1 MLITSY
7 FRECWSERNFREFQ
21 ILTANFQNVGHERE
35 FRNFDPEHEFM
46 DIDVNFNNVHKL
58 REFWSER
65 YFREFLSRM
74 QFHECRSRAWILNA
88 EENFVISIPN
98 LNSFIKT
105 LISGMFIKKRNCD
118 HDWDFVNFHHDRDF
132 VHFGSWTCFL
142 FANRFFFGIFVPS
155 YEFRD
160 FNPDRECIIS
170 LN

>member
-74 QFHECRSRAWILNA
+74 
-88 EENFVISIPN
+88 
-98 LNSFIKT
+98 
-105 LISGMFIKKRNCD
+105 
-118 HDWDFVNFHHDRDF
+118 
-132 VHFGSWTCFL
+132 
-142 FANRFFFGIFVPS
+142 
-155 YEFRD
+155 
-160 FNPDRECIIS
+160 
-170 LN
+170 